1 MKRTLSFLLVAAGFF
16 AGCVN
21 APETGRS
28 QLHLVPDQLVTQ
40 QSGLAFQQMKQGA
53 KVSSNST
60 QNEQVRRVGTR
71 IVNAAR
77 QSGAVLPPIEQWEF
91 VVFDDDKTVNAFA
104 MPGGKIGVY
113 SGMFPVAPT
122 DADLAIV
129 LGHEVAHVSAGH
141 GSERMSQAVLAG
153 LIGAGVNE
161 GLSQSKL
168 SAEQQK
174 IYMSVFSAGATLG
187 VLLPYSRTQ
196 ESEADHIGLLYAA
209 RAGYDPHVAVAFW
222 QRMAAQ
228 SAAAGGG
235 PPTFLSDHPSDAT
248 RIQALQ
254 EEMPKASAEYQ
265 QALANG
271 VH

>member
-1 MKRTLSFLLVAAGFF
+1 MRRLSLLLLAAGSL
-16 AGCVN
+16 AGCVS

-28 QLHLVPDQLVTQ
+28 QLHLVPDATVAQ
-40 QSGLAFQQMKQGA
+40 QSGLAFQQMKKDD
-53 KVSSNST
+53 KVSANPA
-60 QNEQVRRVGTR
+60 QNAQVRRVGTR

-77 QSGAVLPPIEQWEF
+77 QSGAVLPPPEQWEF

-113 SGMFPVAPT
+113 TGLLPLTPT
-122 DADLAIV
+122 DDDLAIV

-153 LIGAGVNE
+153 LIGAGVSE

-168 SAEQQK
+168 SAQQQK
-174 IYMSVFSAGATLG
+174 IYMAVFSTGASLG
-187 VLLPYSRTQ
+187 VLLPYSRVQ

-209 RAGYDPHVAVAFW
+209 RAGYDPHAALPFW

-228 SAAAGGG
+228 SQAAGGG
-235 PPTFLSDHPSDAT
+235 PPTFLSDHPSDAS
-248 RIQALQ
+248 RIDALQ
-254 EEMPKASAEYQ
+254 KEMPQAAAEYQ
-265 QALANG
+265 QALAHG
-271 VH
+271 VN